1 MVSNLRPKVN
11 GKFLFVGEEKFYIR
25 GTTYGPFRP
34 DEDGCEYHYSEL
46 VERDFAQMASI
57 GVNTVRTYTVPPI
70 WLLDIAWQYE
80 LRVMIGLPWE
90 QHITFLDDKV
100 RVRAIEECIREGV
113 QACAGHPA
121 VLCYAIGNEIPSPI
135 VRWHGRRAIEHF
147 LKRLYKV
154 TKDEDPDGLVTY
166 VNYPTTEYLQL
177 PFLDFACFNVY
188 LEQQDRLEAYIAR
201 LHNVAEGKPLILAEI
216 GLDSLR
222 NGEETQAET
231 LDWQVRTT
239 FAQGCAGAFIF
250 AWTDEWHRGG
260 EDILDWNFGLTG
272 RDRQPKPAFT
282 AVRNVFSEI
291 PFPECKEWPRIS
303 VVVCSYNGARTI
315 QACCDGLVQL
325 DYPNFEVVI
334 VDDGSNDGT
343 GDIAAEAGFRVIRI
357 DNQGL
362 SAARNVGIEAATG
375 EIIAFIDDDAFPDPH
390 WLTYL
395 AATFESKSFAGVG
408 GPNLTPDDDSLL
420 SKCVGAAPGGPV
432 HVLLTDSLAEH
443 IPGVNMAFRKTCLQ
457 EIGGFDL
464 QFRTAGDDVDVCWRL
479 QKRDWELGFNPAAVV
494 WHHRR
499 NSLRTYWKQQAGY
512 GKAEALLEQKWPEK
526 YNAAGH
532 ITWNG
537 RVYGNGVKEWLPWR
551 RRVYQGTW
559 GTAPFQSIYQ
569 PAHAG
574 LLAIVLMPEWYL
586 IVTVLGLLSILGLF
600 WRPLLI
606 VAPLFML
613 AAALVLIQAVV
624 NSAKSKYVA
633 EGATQGEKIQR
644 GLLLAPLYLLQPLAR
659 LAGRLPSGLTLF
671 RRRNREG
678 KHRAMM
684 PYLVP
689 KSRTTTIW
697 SELWRSNIDWL
708 HLIESKLQ
716 EQHAVVKRNS
726 YYDRWDLEV
735 RTGQLSCIRLLTTI
749 EEHGGGHQLIRC
761 RIWPTFPMTMGI
773 LLLSLILLAV
783 GVGLGSLW
791 WVSVF
796 LIFMLLLI
804 GARILVEG
812 AQTTAAVFAVC
823 QDIAQEQI
831 EEIQKEPAQSFKTET
846 ADHPLLENGQA
857 DRDVKSLGSYS
868 LNRAAQPDRVE
879 PQ

>member
-1 MVSNLRPKVN
+1 MVSNLRPTVN

-34 DEDGCEYHYSEL
+34 DEDGCEYHYPEL

-70 WLLDIAWQYE
+70 WLLDIAWQHE

-100 RVRAIEECIREGV
+100 RVRAIEERIREGV

-135 VRWHGRRAIEHF
+135 VRWHGRHAIERF
-147 LKRLYKV
+147 LKRLYKAA
-154 TKDEDPDGLVTY
+154 KNEDPDGLVTY

-201 LHNVAEGKPLILAEI
+201 LHNVAEDKPLILAEI

-272 RDRQPKPAFT
+272 RDRQAKPALT
-282 AVRNVFSEI
+282 AVSNVFAEI
-291 PFPECKEWPRIS
+291 PFPDCNERPRIS

-315 QACCDGLVQL
+315 KACCDGLAL
-325 DYPNFEVVI
+325 LNYPNFEVII

-343 GDIAAEAGFRVIRI
+343 GNIAVEAGFRVIRI

-395 AATFESKSFAGVG
+395 AATFKSTSFVGVG

-420 SKCVGAAPGGPV
+420 SKCVGAGPGGPV

-457 EIGGFDL
+457 EIGGFDP

-479 QKRDWELGFNPAAVV
+479 QEREWELGFNPAAVV

-499 NSLRTYWKQQAGY
+499 DSIRNYWKQQAGY

-551 RRVYQGTW
+551 RRRVYQGTW

-569 PAHAG
+569 PAHTG

-606 VAPLFML
+606 AAPLFLL

-633 EGATQGEKIQR
+633 EGATRGEKIQR
-644 GLLLAPLYLLQPLAR
+644 GLLLTPLFLLQPIAR
-659 LAGRLPSGLTLF
+659 QAGRLPAGLTLF
-671 RRRNREG
+671 RRRDCEW

-708 HLIESKLQ
+708 HMIESRLR

-735 RTGQLSCIRLLTTI
+735 HTGQLSYIRLLTTI

-761 RIWPTFPMTMGI
+761 RIWPTIPKTMGI

-791 WVSVF
+791 WVTVF
-796 LIFMLLLI
+796 LTFMLLLI

-812 AQTTAAVFAVC
+812 AQTTAAVFEVC

-831 EEIQKEPAQSFKTET
+831 EEIKKAQAQSSKTET
-846 ADHPLLENGQA
+846 D
-857 DRDVKSLGSYS
+857 S
-868 LNRAAQPDRVE
+868 
-879 PQ
+879 